1 MGLRGRPLVALIA
14 GALVAASAAAAASG
28 VARSPVPSTSPASH
42 EPNGSATPGTRLPST
57 SSPAGSSTT
66 PPGSRPTSPPGN
78 LVLEN
83 GGTVTVA
90 VPSLPADFNTA
101 VPAGAGRVAAMIGAQ
116 VWPSPFV
123 IGTDLRPVLDS
134 SFVTSAYLT
143 SLHPQTIQYT
153 IAPGARWSDGRP
165 ITATDF
171 YYFWREQ
178 LIWGPKLPPT
188 DPLQGYEDIRS
199 IAGSNG
205 GRTVTV
211 VFSQAYSDWEALFS
225 GLVPAHVGLEWGF
238 SGAFSPSGPGTY
250 ISGGPY
256 QISDVVPGVE
266 VVLTRNLLYWGA
278 QAHVADIVFKV
289 VRGRQ
294 ATLAALRSGAVD
306 VAEVSP
312 GPDVSQLVASSDGTL
327 AVGTRLS
334 PVLWQLAFNLA
345 RPTLS
350 VPALRRAIAEAIDPH
365 EVVGDSAGLMSP
377 GAPDSANRVIPVGAP
392 GSAGHGPDGG
402 GNDSGADSILVGLGY
417 SLEPDGMVLTPSGR
431 PLQLTLDLPAGSPA
445 VAQAAAQIQAELL
458 QAGITLH
465 LRTLPGPELL
475 AKVLPTGDYE
485 LALAPFP
492 VTPFPSESEALYTD
506 PVGPTPPNLFAASGA
521 TQTTLPGALPGR
533 PPATGVEPGALVAG
547 AVTRDVLGFSD
558 PVVAALYQVAE
569 QQLAPL
575 AAEAAYNQ
583 VDRRMWYDVPTIP
596 LFQMPVDLVTRADVY
611 NVTNT
616 DTLEG
621 PMWDAEDWVI
631 GVHLTPTT
639 TSTTSTTTPKATTSA
654 RLKKAERRRAPTR
667 RGLPGGRGRQRG
679 AGTDAAEAAAGRASL
694 RVLRVGPARPVA
706 GRSGGIGRRA
716 SLRG

>member
-14 GALVAASAAAAASG
+14 GALVAASAAAAASS
-28 VARSPVPSTSPASH
+28 VARSPARGTAPTTRATTSAPAAATSSSAAPGPKAATSSGSTAIPGAAS
-42 EPNGSATPGTRLPST
+42 TTVPGT
-57 SSPAGSSTT
+57 
-66 PPGSRPTSPPGN
+66 RPTSPPGN

-123 IGTDLRPVLDS
+123 VGTDLRPVLDS

-153 IAPGARWSDGRP
+153 IAPGARWSDGQP

-178 LIWGPKLPPT
+178 LLFGPKLPPT

-199 IAGSNG
+199 IAGADG

-211 VFSQAYSDWEALFS
+211 VFSQPYSDWAALFS

-238 SGAFSPSGPGTY
+238 LGAFTPSGPGTY
-250 ISGGPY
+250 VSGGPY
-256 QISDVVPGVE
+256 EISDVVPGVE
-266 VVLTRNLLYWGA
+266 VVLTRNPEYWGA
-278 QAHVADIVFKV
+278 PAHVADIVFKV
-289 VRGRQ
+289 VRGRN
-294 ATLAALRSGAVD
+294 ATIAALRGGSVD

-312 GPDVSQLVASSDGTL
+312 GIDVSRLVASSGGAL

-350 VPALRRAIAEAIDPH
+350 IPAVRRAIAEAIDPH
-365 EVVGDSAGLMSP
+365 EVVGDSAGLVSP
-377 GAPDSANRVIPVGAP
+377 EAPGSGNRLFPVGAP
-392 GSAGHGPDGG
+392 GSVGHGSRR
-402 GNDSGADSILVGLGY
+402 SGADDAGADAILVGLGY
-417 SLEPDGMVLTPSGR
+417 TVEPDGMVLTPSGQ
-431 PLQLTLDLPAGSPA
+431 PLQLTLDLPAGNPA
-445 VAQAAAQIQAELL
+445 VARAAAQVQAELL

-465 LRTLPGPELL
+465 LLTLPEPELL
-475 AKVLPTGDYE
+475 AKVLPTGGYE
-485 LALAPFP
+485 LALAPYP
-492 VTPFPSESEALYTD
+492 VTPFPSESQSLYTD
-506 PVGPTPPNLFAASGA
+506 PVGPTPPDLFAASGA
-521 TQTTLPGALPGR
+521 SQTTLPGALAGR
-533 PPATGVEPGALVAG
+533 PPATGTEPGALVAG

-558 PVVAALYQVAE
+558 PDVAALYATAE

-575 AAEAAYNQ
+575 AAQAAYNQ
-583 VDRRMWYDVPTIP
+583 VDRRLWYDLPTLP

-616 DTLEG
+616 DTLAG
-621 PMWDAEDWVI
+621 PMWDAENWVI
-631 GVHLTPTT
+631 GIHVAPTTTTPTT
-639 TSTTSTTTPKATTSA
+639 TPSTTPSTSGTVTKTTGPTTTTT
-654 RLKKAERRRAPTR
+654 
-667 RGLPGGRGRQRG
+667 RG
-679 AGTDAAEAAAGRASL
+679 AGR
-694 RVLRVGPARPVA
+694 
-706 GRSGGIGRRA
+706 
-716 SLRG
+716 